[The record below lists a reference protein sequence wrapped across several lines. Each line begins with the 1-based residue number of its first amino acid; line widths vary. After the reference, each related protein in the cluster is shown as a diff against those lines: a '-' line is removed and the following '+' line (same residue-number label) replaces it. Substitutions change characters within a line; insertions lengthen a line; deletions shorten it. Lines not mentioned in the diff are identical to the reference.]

1 MKHIVKQVNQRITIK
16 SKAPILMDD
25 MLDLVQT
32 LKKDRFEIDRKKLTF
47 KFALIFFFVIN
58 QNSNM
63 KQMNESPVGA
73 LVVHPELLS

>member
-1 MKHIVKQVNQRITIK
+1 
-16 SKAPILMDD
+16 MDD

-47 KFALIFFFVIN
+47 KFAFIFFFVIN
-58 QNSNM
+58 QNNNM
-63 KQMNESPVGA
+63 KQMNQSPVGA